1 MRKIKPKLNLMGDT
15 IVQIDIK
22 LSTHNKLLEARSVE
36 ENSIDETINRLMFK
50 GGMPLR

>member
-1 MRKIKPKLNLMGDT
+1 MKKSKQKLTFMGDT

-36 ENSIDETINRLMFK
+36 ENSIDDTINRILFK
-50 GGMPLR
+50 GGMSLR